1 MEEEEEEEEEEGTN
15 CPKDSFSHPSEVPFP
30 VACRGCCRDPRTRN
44 HC

>member
-30 VACRGCCRDPRTRN
+30 VACRACRDPRTRN